1 MFPLRLNVS
10 YGTCS
15 GGEPR
20 RGYNGPRNKVLGK
33 LGRLTGHG
41 NETTAVVGGTLS
53 IRISTSARALL
64 LCPLSLSLFS
74 PYRHPFLRYLYL
86 HDTCVAYDAT
96 RSFSRSSFSSRLS
109 TPSFQLLL
117 FPLLSLTND
126 HEHRY
131 HDRISPSKLP
141 LVRAGSQSNNHLRA
155 LHSYLT
161 RRGSR
166 FYTAPTSPLRL
177 HLCPSPT
184 FSLRLCSSSTWSL
197 SLSSLYSLCIPL
209 DTLVDDNGVSQ
220 AM

>member
-64 LCPLSLSLFS
+64 LCPLSLSLS
-74 PYRHPFLRYLYL
+74 FLALP
-86 HDTCVAYDAT
+86 
-96 RSFSRSSFSSRLS
+96 SSFSPLS
-109 TPSFQLLL
+109 LFTRYVCGLRCNPFFFTFQLLLSAFHAVLFQLLL

-184 FSLRLCSSSTWSL
+184 FSLRLCSSSIL
-197 SLSSLYSLCIPL
+197 LLC
-209 DTLVDDNGVSQ
+209 
-220 AM
+220 

>member
-1 MFPLRLNVS
+1 M
-10 YGTCS
+10 G
-15 GGEPR
+15 
-20 RGYNGPRNKVLGK
+20 RNKVLGK
-33 LGRLTGHG
+33 LGRLTGRG

-53 IRISTSARALL
+53 IRISASARSASVSF
-64 LCPLSLSLFS
+64 LSLSLFLFS
-74 PYRHPFLRYLYL
+74 TYHHPFLRYLYL

-109 TPSFQLLL
+109 TPSFSPLSP
-117 FPLLSLTND
+117 FLLSLPND

-131 HDRISPSKLP
+131 HDRISPSKFP

-177 HLCPSPT
+177 YLCPSPI
-184 FSLRLCSSSTWSL
+184 FSPRLRSSST
-197 SLSSLYSLCIPL
+197 
-209 DTLVDDNGVSQ
+209 
-220 AM
+220 